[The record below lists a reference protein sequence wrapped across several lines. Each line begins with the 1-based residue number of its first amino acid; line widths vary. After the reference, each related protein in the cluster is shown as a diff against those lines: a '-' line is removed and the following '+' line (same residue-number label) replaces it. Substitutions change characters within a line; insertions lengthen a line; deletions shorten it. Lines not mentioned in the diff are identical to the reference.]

1 MSVSPQRQKN
11 KPAPWSLTSLNTENM
26 LYGERVSEALG
37 YKRPCHLQKM
47 KSGEERND
55 APRAAQ
61 TWEVALSHGAVTFKS
76 FYSTVP
82 KIVVLGPPAAGKT
95 TIVSVLYE
103 VLRCCHPSLR
113 LQSWDETASPWFQ
126 HCWAL
131 LILLWL
137 LIFLLQEAVCV
148 HGRKPRKY

>member
-11 KPAPWSLTSLNTENM
+11 KAAPWSLTSLNTENM
-26 LYGERVSEALG
+26 LYGESVSEALG

-76 FYSTVP
+76 FHSTVP

-95 TIVSVLYE
+95 TIVSALYAVLW
-103 VLRCCHPSLR
+103 CCHLSQAAELGWDCTSL
-113 LQSWDETASPWFQ
+113 SS
-126 HCWAL
+126 AL
-131 LILLWL
+131 LSFADSPLASYF
-137 LIFLLQEAVCV
+137 LIARGSRV